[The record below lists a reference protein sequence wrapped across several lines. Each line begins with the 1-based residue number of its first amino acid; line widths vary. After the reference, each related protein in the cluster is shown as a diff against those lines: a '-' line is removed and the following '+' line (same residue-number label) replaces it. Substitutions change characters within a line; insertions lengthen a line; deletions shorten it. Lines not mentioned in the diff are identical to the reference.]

1 MRVSLYTLVC
11 MNSYVYAYVCLCLC
25 YVCACVY
32 VFMCVCLCLCVF
44 VCLLLVVLPDW
55 IFPSFTC
62 WVHKQSIKITVP
74 VHGKRQRQRLVGTK
88 ETTFESVPSI
98 LMSKGVQLKLA
109 RGGEKY
115 TVLHAR
121 SARENFPPM
130 SDFSP
135 SLGMIFAPSGHPFPP
150 FLLN

>member
-1 MRVSLYTLVC
+1 MRVSLYTPVC

-32 VFMCVCLCLCVF
+32 VFMCVCLCLFVF

-74 VHGKRQRQRLVGTK
+74 VHEKEGQRQRLVGTK
-88 ETTFESVPSI
+88 ETTFESV
-98 LMSKGVQLKLA
+98 LQGVQEKLCFF
-109 RGGEKY
+109 
-115 TVLHAR
+115 TIHC
-121 SARENFPPM
+121 
-130 SDFSP
+130 SP
-135 SLGMIFAPSGHPFPP
+135 SLAYIAIRDLQRFQRNASVQSLLLAGN
-150 FLLN
+150 FLYNQ